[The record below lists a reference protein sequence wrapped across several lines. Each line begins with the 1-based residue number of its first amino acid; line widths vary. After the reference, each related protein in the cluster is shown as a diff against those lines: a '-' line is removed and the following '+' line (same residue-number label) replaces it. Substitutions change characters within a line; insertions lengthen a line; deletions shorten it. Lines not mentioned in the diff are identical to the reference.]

1 MDFYEGQPI
10 YVQMAER
17 LCDEILAGRY
27 VADGRVPGVRD
38 YAALL
43 EVNVNTAVR
52 SYDLL
57 SRRGIIRQRRGQGYF
72 VCPEAVALIG
82 EERRERFRSFI
93 MPDFFRHM
101 RQLGVTI
108 EEVDAAWRQSAEEE

>member
-1 MDFYEGQPI
+1 MDFYDGLPI
-10 YVQMAER
+10 YVQIAER
-17 LCDEILAGRY
+17 LSDEILAGRY
-27 VADGRVPGVRD
+27 AAGERVPGVRD

-57 SRRGIIRQRRGQGYF
+57 SQRGIIQSRRGQGYF

-82 EERRERFRSFI
+82 AARRKRFREVV
-93 MPDFFRHM
+93 MPDFIRQM

-108 EEVDAAWRQSAEEE
+108 EEVDAAWRQSGAEE